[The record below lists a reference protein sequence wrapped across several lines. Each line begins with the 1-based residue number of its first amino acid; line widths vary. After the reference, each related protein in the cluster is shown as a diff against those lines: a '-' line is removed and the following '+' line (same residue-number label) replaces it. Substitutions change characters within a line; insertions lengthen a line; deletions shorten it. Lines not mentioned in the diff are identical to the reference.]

1 MRVKEIMS
9 ATAETIDPE
18 ASLMDAAKA
27 MRDRDVG
34 SLPVIE
40 AGRLIGIVTDRD
52 IACRGV
58 AEDLDPANTP
68 VRRVM
73 TSEAVWCSEDQDVED
88 AAHVMEDHQ
97 VHRLPVVDSDGNLVG
112 MLSVDDLAQRAAH
125 ALSGEV
131 LARITRR
138 HKGRVVPR
146 PGGESAA

>member
-9 ATAETIDPE
+9 AKAETIDPE

-40 AGRLIGIVTDRD
+40 AGRLIGMVTDRD

-68 VRRVM
+68 VRGVM
-73 TSEAVWCSEDQDVED
+73 TSEVVWCSEDQDVAD

-97 VHRLPVVDSDGNLVG
+97 VHRLPVVDSDRKLVG
-112 MLSVDDLAQRAAH
+112 VISVDDLAQRAAH

-131 LARITRR
+131 LARISRR
-138 HKGRVVPR
+138 HKGHVVRR